1 MKYGILKIILSIYKD
16 ILMSLNDIYNL
27 PSSEKLHLIEQ
38 LWDRLEEDDVQSPNW
53 HKEVLDDRRKRY
65 EDGELSLISLEEF
78 KKQR

>member
-1 MKYGILKIILSIYKD
+1 
-16 ILMSLNDIYNL
+16 MSLNDIYNL

-38 LWDRLEEDDVQSPNW
+38 LWDRLEENDVQSPDW
-53 HKEVLDDRRKRY
+53 HKEVLDDRKKRY

>member
-1 MKYGILKIILSIYKD
+1 
-16 ILMSLNDIYNL
+16 MSLNDIYNL

-38 LWDRLEEDDVQSPNW
+38 LWDRLEDNDVASPHW
-53 HKEVLDDRRKRY
+53 HEEVLDDRKKRY

>member
-1 MKYGILKIILSIYKD
+1 
-16 ILMSLNDIYNL
+16 MSLNDIYNL